1 MREERRSIPA
11 NIIQKAVSDLYVDN
25 LIIRTSSCK
34 GVNVYYLIKTIFKR
48 ASMNLRECF
57 FKKQELEEA
66 VQKRDQEKD
75 EVLELLGI
83 FYGAKKQMV

>member
-1 MREERRSIPA
+1 
-11 NIIQKAVSDLYVDN
+11 
-25 LIIRTSSCK
+25 
-34 GVNVYYLIKTIFKR
+34 
-48 ASMNLRECF
+48 MNLRECF